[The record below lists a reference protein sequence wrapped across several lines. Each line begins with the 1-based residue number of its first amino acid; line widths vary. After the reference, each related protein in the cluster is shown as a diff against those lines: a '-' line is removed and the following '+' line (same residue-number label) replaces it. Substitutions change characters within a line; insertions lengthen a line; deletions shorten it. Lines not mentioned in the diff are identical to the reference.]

1 MIRRWLATSL
11 LLAGMTVT
19 PALTS
24 VEPTR
29 LVVLLVIDQM
39 RSDYIDRYQHQWHAG
54 LTRLLTEGAWFRR
67 AAYPYLG
74 TVTCAGHATIAT
86 GTFPSQH
93 GMILNGWWDR
103 QRAALLRCTDD
114 AALVNVSYGEPIDGG
129 TSPGRLAAATL
140 SDEIRAQLPGPNRV
154 VALSLKARSAVM
166 LAGQAAD
173 VALWFDDRGSWATST
188 AYTDHPV
195 PFVQAFI
202 DANPVIADADRI
214 WTRALPAAEYLFED
228 DVPFERPGDAW
239 SPAFPHPLGDDA
251 GVSPA
256 FFRRWQRTPLSDRYL
271 GRLAQTAI
279 DELALGQGAG
289 TDYLAIGFSALD
301 KAGHKF
307 GPQSHEVQDLLVGL
321 DATIGSLL
329 EHLDRVVGPD
339 RYVVALSA
347 DHGVSPIPEAAAAHG
362 LDAGRVQTDDIGRR
376 LNDALSHV
384 LGWAAYVAQVNYSG
398 VYFTPGAYDRIL
410 ANPRALQAVTDTLLS
425 SPGVWRVFRSDQP
438 DNQHIG
444 NDPIARG
451 VRLSHFPG
459 RSGDIIFVPKPY
471 WIVSRDAAT
480 HGTLHEYDQRV
491 PVILLG
497 AGIQPGQYLQDATP
511 ADIAPTL
518 AFLTGVTLAHPDG
531 RVLVEALQQDTNP

>member
-1 MIRRWLATSL
+1 M
-11 LLAGMTVT
+11 
-19 PALTS
+19 
-24 VEPTR
+24 
-29 LVVLLVIDQM
+29 
-39 RSDYIDRYQHQWHAG
+39 
-54 LTRLLTEGAWFRR
+54 
-67 AAYPYLG
+67 
-74 TVTCAGHATIAT
+74 
-86 GTFPSQH
+86 
-93 GMILNGWWDR
+93 
-103 QRAALLRCTDD
+103 
-114 AALVNVSYGEPIDGG
+114 
-129 TSPGRLAAATL
+129 
-140 SDEIRAQLPGPNRV
+140 
-154 VALSLKARSAVM
+154 
-166 LAGQAAD
+166 
-173 VALWFDDRGSWATST
+173 
-188 AYTDHPV
+188 
-195 PFVQAFI
+195 
-202 DANPVIADADRI
+202 
-214 WTRALPAAEYLFED
+214 
-228 DVPFERPGDAW
+228 
-239 SPAFPHPLGDDA
+239 
-251 GVSPA
+251 
-256 FFRRWQRTPLSDRYL
+256 
-271 GRLAQTAI
+271 
-279 DELALGQGAG
+279 
-289 TDYLAIGFSALD
+289 
-301 KAGHKF
+301 
-307 GPQSHEVQDLLVGL
+307 GL

-425 SPGVWRVFRSDQP
+425 SPGVWRVFRSDQL